1 MRAEGASLRLPNPT
15 DMDSSEGNHRE
26 RFRQRHGLFDSL
38 DESER
43 RAVQDASQTLKFRRR
58 QRIYMPGDPGDR
70 LFILKSGVVELN
82 IISPE
87 GRELILSFLHPGD
100 IFGELAIIAPEPRDH
115 IAEAYEDATVNAV
128 ASDILQG
135 LVQRSPHLAY
145 EVTKLLGR
153 RVQAYRAP
161 TARVVSS
168 AELAR
173 SSGAIAQFIDPTLRR
188 FGDRVVSWC
197 HPPHGR
203 RHRPVHRLYPA
214 WCGPVFSSC

>member
-1 MRAEGASLRLPNPT
+1 
-15 DMDSSEGNHRE
+15 MDSSACNHRE
-26 RFRQRHGLFDSL
+26 RLQQQHGLFDNL

-70 LFILKSGVVELN
+70 LFILKSGVVKLN

-115 IAEAYEDATVNAV
+115 IAEADEDATVNAV
-128 ASDILQG
+128 ASDVLQG

-145 EVTKLLGR
+145 EVTKLLSR
-153 RVQAYRAP
+153 RVQAYRARVEELLYKSAQ
-161 TARVVSS
+161 ARVAHTLLDLAGHHGVRD
-168 AELAR
+168 AEGVVIPLR
-173 SSGAIAQFIDPTLRR
+173 LSQRDIANLVGLTRETVNFILKDLR
-188 FGDRVVSWC
+188 
-197 HPPHGR
+197 
-203 RHRPVHRLYPA
+203 
-214 WCGPVFSSC
+214 